1 MANANFFVEEVLRL
15 VTTAKK
21 PIHGLV
27 LDVTGIDY
35 VDYTAAKMLL
45 QVRSE
50 LNKRGVT
57 VVSAAISAD
66 AIDSLRRYG
75 LVGDDLDKRVYPTI
89 DAAITAL
96 DARDNPAAPAH

>member
-1 MANANFFVEEVLRL
+1 MPTFSSKRFFSHHCE
-15 VTTAKK
+15 K

-27 LDVTGIDY
+27 LELTGIDD

-57 VVSAAISAD
+57 VVSVAISAD
-66 AIDSLRRYG
+66 AIDNLRRYC
-75 LVGDDLDKRVYPTI
+75 LAGD
-89 DAAITAL
+89 
-96 DARDNPAAPAH
+96 